1 MQLNTTIT
9 GASATIA
16 IEGKLTVATAPELE
30 AAFAALPEDVTD
42 IALDMTE
49 LLYVASAGLRVI
61 VSGNKRAMARGGSM
75 RLLHPNDEVMEVLD
89 VTGLVDI
96 FAIEQ

>member
-9 GASATIA
+9 GTLATIA

-30 AAFAALPEDVTD
+30 TAFAALPEDIVD
-42 IALDMTE
+42 ITLDMTE

-61 VSGNKRAMARGGSM
+61 VSGNKRVMARGGTL
-75 RLLHPNDEVMEVLD
+75 RLLHPNEEVMEVLD

-96 FAIEQ
+96 LEIEQ

>member
-9 GASATIA
+9 GTSATIA

-30 AAFAALPEDVTD
+30 AAFAALPEEVVD
-42 IALDMTE
+42 ISLDMTE
-49 LLYVASAGLRVI
+49 LLYVASAGLRVL
-61 VSGNKRAMARGGSM
+61 VSGNKRAIARGGTL

-96 FAIEQ
+96 LNIG